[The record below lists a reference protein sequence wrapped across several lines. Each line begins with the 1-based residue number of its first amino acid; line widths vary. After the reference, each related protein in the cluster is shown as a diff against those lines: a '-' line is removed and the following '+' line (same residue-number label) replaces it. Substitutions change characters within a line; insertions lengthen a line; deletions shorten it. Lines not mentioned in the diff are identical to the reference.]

1 MTCLQLINL
10 NIFAGPKKITF
21 FHWEFL
27 DRIISMCNFLPIVRE
42 DFLLFIPPST
52 IFLDLL
58 VYN

>member
-1 MTCLQLINL
+1 
-10 NIFAGPKKITF
+10 
-21 FHWEFL
+21 
-27 DRIISMCNFLPIVRE
+27 MCNFLPIVRE